1 MKMNSKNRWII
12 IAIFI
17 GLFEVLFVTAMGS
30 IVGPQIVADLKDT
43 NAYAFMYTLNFL
55 CSSLALPISAMIGK
69 KIGRKIPIVLGVV
82 LFGVSTG
89 LAGAATSMTFH
100 TLMRGVQGIGKGFIL
115 GNALAYFGESLDAS
129 GRGKAMGF
137 YGTLTGIVYV
147 AAPLVGGVI
156 GDFLGWRLTFYISV
170 PMTVIVLLILLLR
183 MENVRPDAAQ
193 ANLDWIGTGLLCGA
207 TIGIVMM
214 FSWGGQKYPWI
225 SAPVLIM
232 AAMFVVCTVCFINY
246 IKKAAN
252 PIFSARLF
260 ANREFV
266 LVILSVVLI
275 GPSMFSVGSYLSL
288 QSMAICGTNATVVGL
303 VTAAKSAV
311 QLLLGYFVG
320 SYIGKSGKVKQIMI
334 LTSVV
339 YALSGLMLG
348 FISGPADF
356 AIFVV
361 GILLSGLGTTTYS
374 VVYTLHA
381 QNQLP
386 KNLIGEGTSA
396 IQFFQSM
403 SGTIGLSIVGMV
415 MNTRLAANL
424 KDVVPAGLEKVIPAE
439 ELQSYMGTS
448 LLTNSA
454 KAREI
459 LNGLDAN
466 SQVLFQRFLENLRS
480 AFAGAMRSAMIVLA
494 VLAAVSLVAA
504 FFVKN
509 DSSAKKQ
516 AE

>member
-1 MKMNSKNRWII
+1 MKSKNKWII

-30 IVGPQIVADLKDT
+30 IVGPQIVSDLKDT

-89 LAGAATSMTFH
+89 LAGAATNMTFH
-100 TLMRGVQGIGKGFIL
+100 TIMRGIQGIGKGFIL
-115 GNALAYFGESLDAS
+115 GNGLAYFGESLDAS

-147 AAPLVGGVI
+147 AAPLIGGVI
-156 GDFLGWRLTFYISV
+156 GDFLGWRLTFYISI
-170 PMTVIVLLILLLR
+170 PMTVIVLLILLFR
-183 MENVRPDAAQ
+183 MENVRPENSQ
-193 ANLDWIGTGLLCGA
+193 ASLDWIGTGLLCGA

-214 FSWGGQKYPWI
+214 FSWGGQKYSWL
-225 SAPVLIM
+225 SAPVLFM
-232 AAMFVVCTVCFINY
+232 AALFIVCTICFVCY
-246 IKKAAN
+246 IRKAAN

-260 ANREFV
+260 QNREFV
-266 LVILSVVLI
+266 LVILCVVLI

-288 QSMAICGTNATVVGL
+288 QSMAICGTNATVVGI

-311 QLLLGYFVG
+311 QLLLGYFIG
-320 SYIGKSGKVKQIMI
+320 SYIGKSGKSKQIMI
-334 LTSVV
+334 VTSIAYVI
-339 YALSGLMLG
+339 SGLMLG
-348 FISGPADF
+348 FINGPADF
-356 AIFVV
+356 ALFVV
-361 GILLSGLGTTTYS
+361 GILFSGLGTTTYS

-381 QNQLP
+381 QNQLS
-386 KNLIGEGTSA
+386 KDLIGEGTSA

-415 MNTRLAANL
+415 MNTRLAENL
-424 KDVVPAGLEKVIPAE
+424 KTAVPEGLDKLIPAD
-439 ELQSYMGTS
+439 ELKSYMGTA
-448 LLTNSA
+448 LLTNSS
-454 KAREI
+454 KAQEI
-459 LNGLDAN
+459 LNGLNADGQA
-466 SQVLFQRFLENLRS
+466 LFRQFLDNLRT

-494 VLAAVSLVAA
+494 VLAALSLVIA

-509 DSSAKKQ
+509 DSPEKKN
-516 AE
+516 A

>member
-1 MKMNSKNRWII
+1 MKSKSNWIV

-30 IVGPQIVADLKDT
+30 IVGPQIVSDLKNT

-69 KIGRKIPIVLGVV
+69 KIGRKIPIILGVV
-82 LFGVSTG
+82 LFGVSTA

-100 TLMRGVQGIGKGFIL
+100 TIMRGIQGVGKGFIL
-115 GNALAYFGESLDAS
+115 GNGLAYFGESLDAS

-147 AAPLVGGVI
+147 AAPLIGGVI
-156 GDFLGWRLTFYISV
+156 GDLLGWRLTFYISV
-170 PMTVIVLLILLLR
+170 PMTIIVLLILLFR
-183 MENVRPDAAQ
+183 MENVRPSGAQ
-193 ANLDWIGTGLLCGA
+193 ADLDWIGTGLLCGA

-214 FSWGGQKYPWI
+214 FSWGGQKYPWL
-225 SAPVLIM
+225 SAPVLFM
-232 AAMFVVCTVCFINY
+232 AAMFIVCTICFIKY
-246 IKKAAN
+246 IQKAAN

-288 QSMAICGTNATVVGL
+288 QSMAICGTNATTVGL
-303 VTAAKSAV
+303 ITAAKSAV

-334 LTSVV
+334 LTSAV
-339 YALSGLMLG
+339 YVTSGLMLG

-356 AIFVV
+356 VLFVA

-403 SGTIGLSIVGMV
+403 SGTIGLSVVGMV
-415 MNTRLAANL
+415 MNTRLAENL
-424 KDVVPAGLEKVIPAE
+424 KHAVPAGLENLIPAD
-439 ELQSYMGTS
+439 ELKSYLGTA

-454 KAREI
+454 KAQEV
-459 LNGLDAN
+459 LNHLDPDG
-466 SQVLFQRFLENLRS
+466 QVLFTQFLDNLRT
-480 AFAGAMRSAMIVLA
+480 AFSGAMKSAMIVLA
-494 VLAAVSLVAA
+494 ILASLSLIAA
-504 FFVKN
+504 FMVKN
-509 DSSAKKQ
+509 DPAEKKQ
-516 AE
+516 A